1 MWGLF
6 RKLRGTAAVLWHLPG
21 QRRFPF
27 RSAEHVHAARDAR
40 VRETVRYAARTV
52 PYYREVF
59 PRLGIDPR
67 DVRTA
72 VDLDRLPLLDK
83 DTVRRDPERF
93 LSTSRRARGA
103 LEFVTSGST
112 GAPLR
117 VYHDGGSLMA
127 NLAYRER
134 ERDVVCRALGR
145 RGGYRIM
152 TVAYR
157 TSTAAWVSEFYR
169 ARTIAPGRPELVP
182 VHVED
187 PLDQVIAKI
196 NETRPEVLASYG
208 AYLEMLFRTVA
219 SRGLAL
225 HRPRLVMYGSEGMTE
240 PGRRFIEERFGIP
253 VYSWYNAVECF
264 KIGFTCEARRGF
276 HLHEDLCVLRLVD
289 AGGRSVPAGQAGE
302 VVISNLVDRAT
313 VLLNYRLGDVGVLA
327 TAPCPCGR
335 SLRLLEELQGRV
347 EDFVLLDDGRL
358 LHPAA
363 VWGVFKERPGVLR
376 FQLVQHERRRFELR
390 LTTADPA
397 GFDAEAASLVD
408 ALRALLGPVTIEPV
422 QVRTW
427 EGHAQAKFRPVLSHC
442 AVGAEPAPGSGGDG
456 A

>member
-157 TSTAAWVSEFYR
+157 TSTSRKSFS
-169 ARTIAPGRPELVP
+169 PS
-182 VHVED
+182 
-187 PLDQVIAKI
+187 
-196 NETRPEVLASYG
+196 TRQES
-208 AYLEMLFRTVA
+208 
-219 SRGLAL
+219 
-225 HRPRLVMYGSEGMTE
+225 
-240 PGRRFIEERFGIP
+240 
-253 VYSWYNAVECF
+253 AV
-264 KIGFTCEARRGF
+264 
-276 HLHEDLCVLRLVD
+276 
-289 AGGRSVPAGQAGE
+289 Q
-302 VVISNLVDRAT
+302 
-313 VLLNYRLGDVGVLA
+313 
-327 TAPCPCGR
+327 
-335 SLRLLEELQGRV
+335 
-347 EDFVLLDDGRL
+347 
-358 LHPAA
+358 
-363 VWGVFKERPGVLR
+363 
-376 FQLVQHERRRFELR
+376 
-390 LTTADPA
+390 
-397 GFDAEAASLVD
+397 
-408 ALRALLGPVTIEPV
+408 
-422 QVRTW
+422 
-427 EGHAQAKFRPVLSHC
+427 
-442 AVGAEPAPGSGGDG
+442 
-456 A
+456 